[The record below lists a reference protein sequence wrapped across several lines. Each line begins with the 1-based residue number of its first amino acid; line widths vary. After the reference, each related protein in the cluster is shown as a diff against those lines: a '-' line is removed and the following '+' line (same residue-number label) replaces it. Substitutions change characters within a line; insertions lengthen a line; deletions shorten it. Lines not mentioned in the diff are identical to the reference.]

1 MRKRFSQVLLEL
13 IKDRYRYIIFV
24 VAVVTVFS
32 IILSFIWPHTF
43 EATGIV
49 TPVLGA
55 ESQYN
60 RLVANLRLRM
70 LDILYGPNLVV
81 SDVYAKILRS
91 RRIQTEVIARC
102 RYMEVYKIKLMDEAI
117 DRFEKETSIVVGLE
131 GFVTLRA
138 KARSAELAA
147 QLVNTWI
154 NALDEFL
161 KGSQMTTGTKEK
173 EFIENQLLENRSK
186 LSAYKDSLKQFL
198 LKNNLIEGTELVA
211 NVDDMETE
219 YDIEF
224 SLDTQV
230 QSALAIYYLLLE
242 DLIQKD
248 VALSYYSRTGAD
260 LPVTK
265 ELRMKR
271 DALRSEIDNYVYRNG
286 DGFGPGGSVPLAVT
300 PEILSQYRALRRN
313 VNLYSM
319 LEEMLSAYD
328 ELYRILESRDIS
340 AIEIVDMAQPPQRRA
355 WPSRKIIVLT
365 GFVSSLVISIL
376 ICLSERYKDF
386 L

>member
-1 MRKRFSQVLLEL
+1 MRKRFSHVLLEL
-13 IKDRYRYIIFV
+13 IKDRYKYIIFI
-24 VAVVTVFS
+24 VATVTLFS
-32 IILSFIWPHTF
+32 IVLSFVWPHTY
-43 EATGIV
+43 EATGTI

-55 ESQYN
+55 ETQYN

-81 SDVYAKILRS
+81 SDVYAKVLRS
-91 RRIQTEVIARC
+91 RRIQSEVITKC
-102 RYMEVYKIKLMDEAI
+102 RYLEICKIKLMDDAI

-131 GFVTLRA
+131 GFITLRA
-138 KARSAELAA
+138 KARSAALAA

-154 NALDEFL
+154 QALDEFL
-161 KGSQMTTGTKEK
+161 KESHMMTGSREK
-173 EFIENQLLENRSK
+173 EFIENQLLENRLK

-198 LKNNLIEGTELVA
+198 LKNKLLEGTELVA

-219 YDIEF
+219 YDVEF

-242 DLIQKD
+242 DLIKRD
-248 VALSYYSRTGAD
+248 VALSYYSRTGAP

-271 DALRSEIDNYVYRNG
+271 GALRSEIDKYLYKSG

-300 PEILSQYRALRRN
+300 PAILSQYRALRRN

-376 ICLSERYKDF
+376 ICMSERYKNF